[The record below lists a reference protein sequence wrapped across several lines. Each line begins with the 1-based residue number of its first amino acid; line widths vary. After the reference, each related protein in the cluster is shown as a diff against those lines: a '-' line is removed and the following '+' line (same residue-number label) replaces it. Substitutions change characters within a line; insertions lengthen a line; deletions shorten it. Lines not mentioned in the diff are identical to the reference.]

1 MGRIY
6 STHNYL
12 YMAELNLRDIPRI
25 AIDKPVLTYGV
36 IFSILFSYILYSGV
50 GDRHLYVFLIGLGLG
65 ISLFQAAFGFT
76 GGWRNFIEK
85 RDSKSL
91 RAQIIMLALAVLIFS
106 FFINSKSFFYDGTM
120 IGAIAPVGVSVLVGS
135 FIFGFAMQLG
145 GGCGS
150 GTLFT
155 AGSGNIKMVIT
166 LIFFIIGSLIGSYHF
181 EFWANL
187 PSFKPVSLLNVF
199 SKINTILIQLSV
211 LGLIY
216 YLISKME
223 FNRNNKINHNDIISN
238 PSHSLI
244 RGPWPLLWG
253 SISLVFFSFLM
264 LQVAGHPWSVTFAFG
279 LWGAK
284 IASFLGVEVS
294 SWTYWQLE
302 YPSTALENSVLAD
315 PTTVSNIGIILGAL
329 IGSAL
334 SGKITKFTSVN
345 KKLVLAA
352 VIGGLFM
359 GYGARLAFGCNIGA
373 LFGGIASGSL
383 HGWVWFL
390 FAFLGSIVGVKFRKY
405 FY

>member
-1 MGRIY
+1 
-6 STHNYL
+6 
-12 YMAELNLRDIPRI
+12 MAELNLRDIPRI
-25 AIDKPVLTYGV
+25 AIDKPVLTYGI
-36 IFSILFSYILYSGV
+36 IFSILFSYILYTGV

-187 PSFKPVSLLNVF
+187 PSFKPVSLLNIF
-199 SKINTILIQLSV
+199 SKINTILIQLSA

-223 FNRNNKINHNDIISN
+223 FNRNNKINHHDIISN

-334 SGKITKFTSVN
+334 SGKITKFSSVN

>member
-1 MGRIY
+1 
-6 STHNYL
+6 
-12 YMAELNLRDIPRI
+12 MAELNLRDIPRI
-25 AIDKPVLTYGV
+25 AIDKPVLTYGI
-36 IFSILFSYILYSGV
+36 IFSILFSYILYFGV

-120 IGAIAPVGVSVLVGS
+120 IGAVAPVGVSVLVGS

-284 IASFLGVEVS
+284 IASFVGVEVS

-390 FAFLGSIVGVKFRKY
+390 FAFLGSIVGVRFRKY

>member
-1 MGRIY
+1 
-6 STHNYL
+6 
-12 YMAELNLRDIPRI
+12 MAELNLRDIPRI
-25 AIDKPVLTYGV
+25 AIDKPVLTYGI

-187 PSFKPVSLLNVF
+187 PSFKPVSLLNIF
-199 SKINTILIQLSV
+199 SKINTVLIQLSV

-238 PSHSLI
+238 PSHSVI

-390 FAFLGSIVGVKFRKY
+390 FAFLGSIVGVRFRKY

>member
-1 MGRIY
+1 
-6 STHNYL
+6 
-12 YMAELNLRDIPRI
+12 
-25 AIDKPVLTYGV
+25 
-36 IFSILFSYILYSGV
+36 
-50 GDRHLYVFLIGLGLG
+50 
-65 ISLFQAAFGFT
+65 
-76 GGWRNFIEK
+76 
-85 RDSKSL
+85 
-91 RAQIIMLALAVLIFS
+91 
-106 FFINSKSFFYDGTM
+106 
-120 IGAIAPVGVSVLVGS
+120 
-135 FIFGFAMQLG
+135 MQLG

-187 PSFKPVSLLNVF
+187 PSFKPVSLLNIF

>member
-1 MGRIY
+1 
-6 STHNYL
+6 
-12 YMAELNLRDIPRI
+12 MAELNLRDIPRI
-25 AIDKPVLTYGV
+25 AIDKPVLTYGI
-36 IFSILFSYILYSGV
+36 IFSILFSYILYTGV

-106 FFINSKSFFYDGTM
+106 FFINSKSFFYDGIM

-187 PSFKPVSLLNVF
+187 PSFKPVSLLNIF
-199 SKINTILIQLSV
+199 SKINTILIQLSA

-216 YLISKME
+216 YLIAKME
-223 FNRNNKINHNDIISN
+223 FNRNNKINHNDIVSN

>member
-1 MGRIY
+1 
-6 STHNYL
+6 
-12 YMAELNLRDIPRI
+12 MAELNLRDIPRI
-25 AIDKPVLTYGV
+25 AIDKPVLTYGI

-199 SKINTILIQLSV
+199 SKINTIFIQLSA

>member
-1 MGRIY
+1 
-6 STHNYL
+6 
-12 YMAELNLRDIPRI
+12 MAELNLRDIPRI
-25 AIDKPVLTYGV
+25 AIDKPVLTYGI
-36 IFSILFSYILYSGV
+36 IFSILFSYILYTGV

-166 LIFFIIGSLIGSYHF
+166 LIFFIVGSLIGSYHF

-187 PSFKPVSLLNVF
+187 PSFKPVSLLNIF

-211 LGLIY
+211 LGLLY

>member
-1 MGRIY
+1 
-6 STHNYL
+6 
-12 YMAELNLRDIPRI
+12 MAELNLRDIPRI
-25 AIDKPVLTYGV
+25 AIDKPVLTYGI

-187 PSFKPVSLLNVF
+187 PSFKPVSLLNIF
-199 SKINTILIQLSV
+199 SKINTILIQLFI

-216 YLISKME
+216 YLISKMD

-390 FAFLGSIVGVKFRKY
+390 FAFLGSIVGLRFRKY

>member
-1 MGRIY
+1 
-6 STHNYL
+6 
-12 YMAELNLRDIPRI
+12 MAELNLRDIPRI
-25 AIDKPVLTYGV
+25 AIDKTVLTYGI

-187 PSFKPVSLLNVF
+187 PSFKPVSLLNIF
-199 SKINTILIQLSV
+199 SKINTILIQLSA

-238 PSHSLI
+238 PSNSLI

>member
-1 MGRIY
+1 
-6 STHNYL
+6 
-12 YMAELNLRDIPRI
+12 MAELNLRDIPRI
-25 AIDKPVLTYGV
+25 AIDKPVLSYGI

-181 EFWANL
+181 EF
-187 PSFKPVSLLNVF
+187 
-199 SKINTILIQLSV
+199 
-211 LGLIY
+211 
-216 YLISKME
+216 
-223 FNRNNKINHNDIISN
+223 
-238 PSHSLI
+238 
-244 RGPWPLLWG
+244 
-253 SISLVFFSFLM
+253 
-264 LQVAGHPWSVTFAFG
+264 
-279 LWGAK
+279 
-284 IASFLGVEVS
+284 
-294 SWTYWQLE
+294 
-302 YPSTALENSVLAD
+302 
-315 PTTVSNIGIILGAL
+315 
-329 IGSAL
+329 
-334 SGKITKFTSVN
+334 
-345 KKLVLAA
+345 
-352 VIGGLFM
+352 
-359 GYGARLAFGCNIGA
+359 
-373 LFGGIASGSL
+373 
-383 HGWVWFL
+383 
-390 FAFLGSIVGVKFRKY
+390 
-405 FY
+405 

>member
-1 MGRIY
+1 
-6 STHNYL
+6 
-12 YMAELNLRDIPRI
+12 MAELNLRDIPRI
-25 AIDKPVLTYGV
+25 AIDKPVLTYGI

-181 EFWANL
+181 EFLVNL
-187 PSFKPVSLLNVF
+187 PSIKPVSLLNIF
-199 SKINTILIQLSV
+199 SKINTILIQLSA

>member
-1 MGRIY
+1 
-6 STHNYL
+6 
-12 YMAELNLRDIPRI
+12 MAELNLRDIARVS
-25 AIDKPVLTYGV
+25 IDKPVLVYGL
-36 IFSILFSYILYSGV
+36 IFSIIFSYILFTSV
-50 GDRHLYVFLIGLGLG
+50 GNRHLFVFLIGLGLG

-91 RAQIIMLALAVLIFS
+91 RAQIIMLALAVIIFS
-106 FFINSKSFFYDGTM
+106 FFINSKSFFYDGVM
-120 IGAIAPVGVSVLVGS
+120 IGAIAPVGFSVLVGS

-187 PSFKPVSLLNVF
+187 PSLKGISLLNVF
-199 SKINTILIQLSV
+199 SKINTILIQLFA

-216 YLISKME
+216 FMISKME
-223 FNRNNKINHNDIISN
+223 INRNNTINHKDIISN
-238 PSHSLI
+238 PTHDLI

-253 SISLVFFSFLM
+253 SVSLVIFSFLM

-284 IASFLGVEVS
+284 IASFLGIDVT
-294 SWTYWQLE
+294 SWAYWQLE

-345 KKLVLAA
+345 KKLVTAA
-352 VIGGLFM
+352 IVGGLLM

-390 FAFLGSIVGVKFRKY
+390 FAFLGSIVGVRFRKY

>member
-1 MGRIY
+1 
-6 STHNYL
+6 
-12 YMAELNLRDIPRI
+12 MAELNLRDIPRI
-25 AIDKPVLTYGV
+25 AIDKPVLTYGI

-91 RAQIIMLALAVLIFS
+91 RAQIIMLGLAVLIFS

-187 PSFKPVSLLNVF
+187 PSFKPVSLLNIF
-199 SKINTILIQLSV
+199 SKINTILIQLSI

>member
-1 MGRIY
+1 
-6 STHNYL
+6 
-12 YMAELNLRDIPRI
+12 MAELNLRDIPRI
-25 AIDKPVLTYGV
+25 AIDKPVLTYGI
-36 IFSILFSYILYSGV
+36 IFSILFSYILYTGV

-155 AGSGNIKMVIT
+155 AGSGNLKMVIT

-187 PSFKPVSLLNVF
+187 PSFKPVSLLNIF
-199 SKINTILIQLSV
+199 SKINTILIQLSA

-279 LWGAK
+279 LWSAK

>member
-1 MGRIY
+1 
-6 STHNYL
+6 
-12 YMAELNLRDIPRI
+12 MAELNLRDIPRI
-25 AIDKPVLTYGV
+25 AIDKPVLTYGI
-36 IFSILFSYILYSGV
+36 IFSILFSYILYTGV

-187 PSFKPVSLLNVF
+187 PSFKPVSLLNIF
-199 SKINTILIQLSV
+199 SKINTILIQLSA

-284 IASFLGVEVS
+284 MASFLGVEVS
-294 SWTYWQLE
+294 SWAYWQLE

-390 FAFLGSIVGVKFRKY
+390 FAFLGSIVGVKFRRY